1 MQKVKTSF
9 NNTTRKVKNKYNK
22 EMNERKVKN
31 AELLRQR
38 TETYRFKVI
47 KKMKNLYDLCLD
59 KTYDSDLR
67 NIYVTTLNNILM
79 KKIKSINSTIEVV
92 FTFTMNQQ
100 QEEDQFVNS
109 FAVFVMNCINN
120 YNLEELKVINHYVT
134 KFLN

>member
-38 TETYRFKVI
+38 TEIYRFKVI
-47 KKMKNLYDLCLD
+47 KKMKELYDLCLD
-59 KTYDSDLR
+59 NTYDSDLR
-67 NIYVTTLNNILM
+67 EIYVTTLNNILM
-79 KKIKSINSTIEVV
+79 KKVIAINSTIEVV
-92 FTFTMNQQ
+92 FTFSMNQQ
-100 QEEDQFVNS
+100 QEADLFVNS
-109 FAVFVMNCINN
+109 FVIFMKDCISR
-120 YNLEELKVINHYVT
+120 YNLEELKCINHYVS